1 MIFNKTLVA
10 NSISAKM
17 QLRERDAIRSCFN
30 INEGRFSGEMK
41 ANGLKA
47 NAGRIPAE
55 VFREFDNVTV
65 ERMKLDEGDAF
76 LNDLMPMSRS
86 LPIGKLTFENRRASD
101 AGNVQTSMT
110 GQIGVK
116 FDSVDFSID
125 GTIIPVHDNGYSR
138 NWREFSAGESEGFD
152 ALIDDQRENVSA
164 HRNHLA
170 DTFLD
175 GHKDKNSQL
184 IVVDSRS
191 WAGMRADSRVAQIDL
206 GAGGINFDFTDQT
219 KTGDEI
225 KNAFIQIRDVMRI
238 TNKCSVDLVYYVSEE
253 IASNFERKFS
263 TQYNAQTIE
272 AELMQLRGVSAIKSS
287 SKLGSAAAT
296 AGNEMM
302 ALPMNGLVR
311 PLVGMGVST
320 IAQPR
325 QVYNANYDFIVASA
339 VGWEV
344 RTDYF
349 NNTCAMSAKD

>member
-1 MIFNKTLVA
+1 MIFNKSLVA
-10 NSISAKM
+10 NNLRAEKQI
-17 QLRERDAIRSCFN
+17 RERDAIRSCFN
-30 INEGRFSGEMK
+30 MNESRFAAEMK
-41 ANGLKA
+41 VHGLKA
-47 NAGRIPAE
+47 NAGQIPAD

-76 LNDLMPMSRS
+76 LNMLMPMSRS

-138 NWREFSAGESEGFD
+138 NWREFSAGQSEGFD

-175 GHKDKNSQL
+175 GHLDKNGQF
-184 IVVDSRS
+184 IVVDTRQ
-191 WAGMRADSRVAQIDL
+191 WQGMRNDSRVAQIDL
-206 GAGGINFDFTDQT
+206 GAGGVNFDFTDNT
-219 KTGDEI
+219 KTGVEI
-225 KNAFIQIRDVMRI
+225 KAAFIAVRDIMRL
-238 TNKCSVDLVYYVSEE
+238 TNKCNVDLEYLVSTE

-263 TQYNAQTIE
+263 TNYDAPTIDQ
-272 AELMQLRGVSAIKSS
+272 ELAKLRGVSAITES

-302 ALPMNGLVR
+302 AFPMNGLVR

-325 QVYNANYDFIVASA
+325 QIYNANYDFVVASA
-339 VGWEV
+339 IGWEV
-344 RTDYF
+344 RTDFF

>member
-10 NSISAKM
+10 NSIAAKR

-30 INEGRFSGEMK
+30 INEQRFGGEYR
-41 ANGLKA
+41 AHGLKA
-47 NAGRIPAE
+47 NAGRIPDE

-76 LNDLMPMSRS
+76 LNDLMPMSRA

-116 FDSVDFSID
+116 FDNVDFSID
-125 GTIIPVHDNGYSR
+125 GTIIPVHDNGFSR
-138 NWREFSAGESEGFD
+138 NWREFSAGQSEGFD
-152 ALIDDQRENVSA
+152 VLIDDQRENVSA

-175 GHKDKNSQL
+175 GHKDKNSQV
-184 IVVDSRS
+184 IVVDTRK
-191 WAGMRADSRVAQIDL
+191 WEGMRNDARVVQIDL
-206 GAGGINFDFTDQT
+206 GAGGVNFDFTDQT
-219 KTGDEI
+219 KTGDQI
-225 KNAFIQIRDVMRI
+225 KNAFIEIRDTMRI
-238 TNKCSVDLVYYVSEE
+238 TNKCTSDLTYYVSEE

-263 TQYNAQTIE
+263 TQYDAQTIE
-272 AELMQLRGVSAIKSS
+272 AELMQLRGVAGIKAS
-287 SKLGSAAAT
+287 SKLGSAAVI
-296 AGNEMM
+296 AGNELM
-302 ALPMNGLVR
+302 AFPMNGLVR
-311 PLVGMGVST
+311 PLTGMGVST

-339 VGWEV
+339 IGWEV
-344 RTDYF
+344 RTDFF
-349 NNTCAMSAKD
+349 NNSCAMSAKD

>member
-10 NSISAKM
+10 NSMPAQK
-17 QLRERDAIRSCFN
+17 QLRERDAIRNCFN
-30 INEGRFSGEMK
+30 INENRFAQEYR
-41 ANGLKA
+41 AHGLSV
-47 NAGRIPAE
+47 NAGRIPNE

-65 ERMKLDEGDAF
+65 ERMKLDEGDAY
-76 LNDLMPMSRS
+76 LNDLLPMSRS
-86 LPIGKLTFENRRASD
+86 LPIGKLTFETRRASD
-101 AGNVQTSMT
+101 AGSVQTSMT

-116 FDSVDFSID
+116 FDSVDFSLD

-138 NWREFSAGESEGFD
+138 NWREFSAGSSEGFD

-175 GHKDKNSQL
+175 GHLDKRGQI
-184 IVVDSRS
+184 IVVDTRS
-191 WAGMRADSRVAQIDL
+191 WSGMRNDSRVAQVDL
-206 GAGGINFDFTDQT
+206 GGSGVNFDFTDNT
-219 KTGDEI
+219 KTGEQI
-225 KNAFIQIRDVMRI
+225 KAAFITVRDIMRL
-238 TNKCSVDLVYYVSEE
+238 TNKCNVDLIYYVSTE

-263 TQYNAQTIE
+263 TNYDAPTISQ
-272 AELMQLRGVSAIKSS
+272 ELAKLRGVSDIKES

-311 PLVGMGVST
+311 PLVGMGIST
-320 IAQPR
+320 MAQPR
-325 QVYNANYDFIVASA
+325 QIYNANYDFIVASA
-339 VGWEV
+339 IGWEV
-344 RTDYF
+344 RTDFF